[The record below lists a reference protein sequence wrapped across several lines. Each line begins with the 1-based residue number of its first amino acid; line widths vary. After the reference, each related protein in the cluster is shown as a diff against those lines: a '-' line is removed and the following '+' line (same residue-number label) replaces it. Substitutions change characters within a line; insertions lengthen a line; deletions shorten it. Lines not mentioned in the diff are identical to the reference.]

1 MKKLL
6 FYIFVVLTVL
16 CSLVTIFIGAES
28 YLALTG
34 LDLLVSAVKT
44 APLYASILAV
54 ISNFLWLITL
64 LLYRSVKTDNKN
76 NEMK

>member
-1 MKKLL
+1 MQKGDLDEK
-6 FYIFVVLTVL
+6 IIVLYFG
-16 CSLVTIFIGAES
+16 SSNFGAES

-54 ISNFLWLITL
+54 ISNFLWFITL
-64 LLYRSVKTDNKN
+64 LFYRSVKTDNKN
-76 NEMK
+76 KEMK